1 MKEFVISD
9 RQAGQRLDKYLG
21 KVLDQAPKSFLYKML
36 RKKNIVLNDKKADG
50 REILQKDDAV
60 RIYFSDETFE
70 KFSSNGDQAGSAA
83 LQNCAVD
90 QTNPQIIYEDADLLF
105 IDKPAGVLSQKAKDA
120 DDSINE
126 WAIRYLLRSGQLKQ
140 EELADFK
147 PSIGNRLDRNTSGLI
162 TVGKTISGLQQLGT
176 WFHDHA
182 AKKYYRCIVAGELK
196 EAGELDGFLKKDRV
210 TNRVQI
216 TDDAKDGAQRI
227 RLSYE
232 PVACYAGYTDLLI
245 LLHTGRT
252 HQIRAQMAQMKHPI
266 LGDPKYGD
274 LQRNKRWKQKTGLN
288 RQLLHAARLE
298 LPDGRRMEAPLPDD
312 YRRVLDALQ
321 TPD

>member
-1 MKEFVISD
+1 MKEFVIND

-21 KVLDQAPKSFLYKML
+21 KVLDRAPKSFLYKML
-36 RKKNIVLNDKKADG
+36 RKKNIVLNEKKAG
-50 REILQKDDAV
+50 GGEILQINDTI

-70 KFSSNGDQAGSAA
+70 KFSSNGNQAGSAA
-83 LQNCAVD
+83 MQNRTVD
-90 QTNPQIIYEDADLLF
+90 QTNPQVICEDHDFLF
-105 IDKPAGVLSQKAKDA
+105 IDKPAGVLSQKAKET

-126 WAIRYLLRSGQLKQ
+126 WAIRYLLRSGQLK
-140 EELADFK
+140 EEDLADFK

-162 TVGKTISGLQQLGT
+162 TVGKTVSGLQQLGE
-176 WFHDHA
+176 WFHDHT
-182 AKKYYRCIVAGELK
+182 AKKYYRCIVAGEVR
-196 EAGELDGFLKKDRV
+196 EAGELDGYLKKDRSN
-210 TNRVQI
+210 NRVQI
-216 TDDAKDGAQRI
+216 MDEAKEGAQRI

-232 PVACYAGYTDLLI
+232 PVACYAGYTDLCI

-274 LQRNKRWKQKTGLN
+274 FQKNKTWKQKTGLD

-298 LPDGRRMEAPLPDD
+298 LPDGRCVEAPLPED
-312 YRRVLDALQ
+312 YRQVLDTLQ
-321 TPD
+321 TMD

>member
-50 REILQKDDAV
+50 REILQKNDAV

-70 KFSSNGDQAGSAA
+70 KFSSGGKQAGKEAM
-83 LQNCAVD
+83 QNCAVD
-90 QTNPQIIYEDADLLF
+90 RTDPQIIYEDADILF
-105 IDKPAGVLSQKAKDA
+105 VDKPAGVLSQKAKES

-126 WAIRYLLRSGQLKQ
+126 WAIRYLLRSGQLAQ
-140 EELADFK
+140 DDLVDFK

-176 WFHDHA
+176 WFHDHT
-182 AKKYYRCIVAGELK
+182 AKKYYRCIVAGEVC
-196 EAGELDGFLKKDRV
+196 ESGELDGFLKKDAK
-210 TNRVQI
+210 TNQVQI
-216 TDDAKDGAQRI
+216 LPVAEADAQRI
-227 RLSYE
+227 RLSYR
-232 PVACYAGYTDLLI
+232 PVTCFKGYTDLEI
-245 LLHTGRT
+245 LLHTGKT
-252 HQIRAQMAQMKHPI
+252 HQIRAQLAQMKHPI

-274 LQRNKRWKQKTGLN
+274 LRENKSWKQKTGLN

-298 LPDGRRMEAPLPDD
+298 LPDGRCMEAPLPED
-312 YRRVLDALQ
+312 YRIALDMLQ
-321 TPD
+321 KMD

>member
-1 MKEFVISD
+1 MKEFVITD

-50 REILQKDDAV
+50 REILQKDDAI

-70 KFSSNGDQAGSAA
+70 KFSSNGNRTSSAA
-83 LQNCAVD
+83 MQNCAVD
-90 QTNPQIIYEDADLLF
+90 ETNPQIIYEDADLLF
-105 IDKPAGVLSQKAKDA
+105 IDKPAGVLSQKAKES

-162 TVGKTISGLQQLGT
+162 TVGKTISGLQQLGA
-176 WFHDHA
+176 WFHDHT

-196 EAGELDGFLKKDRV
+196 EAGELDGFLKKDRTV
-210 TNRVQI
+210 NKVQI
-216 TDDAKDGAQRI
+216 TDDASDGAQRI
-227 RLSYE
+227 CLSYR
-232 PVACYAGYTDLLI
+232 PATWFQGYTDLEI
-245 LLHTGRT
+245 LLHTGKT

-274 LQRNKRWKQKTGLN
+274 ISDNKSWKQKTGLN

-298 LPDGRRMEAPLPDD
+298 LPDGRCMEAPLPED
-312 YRRVLDALQ
+312 YRRVCDLLQ
-321 TPD
+321 TMD